1 MNYVIARMGQACVR
15 AFCISPTLSYVFFL
29 QRLEEIMKRTRRTET
44 ADKVLSWL
52 FLAIRLFCETGS
64 HEPDLGQP
72 TPPACASQVQ
82 GLQACVVLALTV
94 LDMAFSPHL
103 LLHILIPLEV
113 KPRSLQMPRKHSTTG
128 NFNLKFLH

>member
-1 MNYVIARMGQACVR
+1 MDQASVR
-15 AFCISPTLSYVFFL
+15 AFCVSPTLSYVFFL

-64 HEPDLGQP
+64 HEPDLEHP
-72 TPPACASQVQ
+72 TPPACSSQVQ

-94 LDMAFSPHL
+94 LFFFFLNMKYVQRALIS
-103 LLHILIPLEV
+103 LHGYMCDTV
-113 KPRSLQMPRKHSTTG
+113 T
-128 NFNLKFLH
+128 